1 MLKIK
6 HPILLSPFYQDGKPL
21 NPLYKKLLPVIF
33 LVMVFGTLV
42 FGYKVIAMTL
52 CGWLGSFLV
61 ALSFSIARGLRMDQ
75 SFWITGILT
84 SFCLPVHLPLVAVV
98 IAAAF
103 GQFFAKEVF
112 GGFGA
117 NMFNPAIVG
126 RVFITLAFP
135 LYFTSNWKL
144 PQSIYGGL
152 SSWVTDVATGAT
164 PLMSFRATG
173 TTPDFID
180 SLLGKCGG
188 SVCET
193 SAILFILIIIYMQY
207 KKVAK
212 FTFSYAFLISLT
224 VFSLVGWLA
233 APTVILAPHLQLATG
248 GILAG
253 AALFCTDPVTSPR
266 QKKSQI
272 LSGVMLG
279 FLVLIIRSFSTFPEG
294 FMFSLLLVNMFSP
307 LFDLYFSGKLI
318 KNKEKI

>member
-1 MLKIK
+1 MSKTK
-6 HPILLSPFYQDGKPL
+6 NPVLLSPFYQDGKPL
-21 NPLYKKLLPVIF
+21 NPLYKKFLPVIF
-33 LVMVFGTLV
+33 LVLVSGTAI
-42 FGYKVIAMTL
+42 FGYKVIAMTGA
-52 CGWLGSFLV
+52 GWLGAFLV
-61 ALSFSIARGLRMDQ
+61 AFSFSKIRGLRMDQ

-84 SFCLPVHLPLVAVV
+84 SFCLPVHLPLIAIV

-144 PQSIYGGL
+144 PQNLFSGF
-152 SSWVTDVATGAT
+152 SSWIVDTTTGAT

-173 TTPDFID
+173 KIPEFTD
-180 SLLGKCGG
+180 SFLGKCGG

-193 SAILFILIIIYMQY
+193 SAILFLIIMIYMQY
-207 KKVAK
+207 RKVGK
-212 FTFSYAFLISLT
+212 FTFSYSFLISLSL
-224 VFSLVGWLA
+224 FSLAGWLIS
-233 APTVILAPHLQLATG
+233 PSNVLPPHLQLTTG

-253 AALFCTDPVTSPR
+253 AALFCTDPVTAPR
-266 QKKSQI
+266 NKKSQI
-272 LSGVMLG
+272 VSGIMLG
-279 FLVLIIRSFSTFPEG
+279 FLVLVIRSFSTFPEG

-307 LFDLYFSGKLI
+307 LLDIYFSGKPE
-318 KNKEKI
+318 KAKEKT